1 MSESDDMLSS
11 VDSTESVSSR
21 EESQDETSDEMEVV
35 GQVQPYVD
43 EPLAH
48 TSDEDNDTREDEH
61 GLLPAVLQS
70 RFEGDV
76 PINEWLVLFIF
87 LEPRKITDFRMFV
100 DTCWSMLRPSSIFV
114 SFGKPFPWETWKQKI
129 KLSNNNVRVMP
140 ACRLGQDF
148 CTAPSISYVSNFWL
162 KLLSCSFFICE

>member
-76 PINEWLVLFIF
+76 PVNEWLVLFIF
-87 LEPRKITDFRMFV
+87 LEPHKITDFRMFL
-100 DTCWSMLRPSSIFV
+100 DTC
-114 SFGKPFPWETWKQKI
+114 
-129 KLSNNNVRVMP
+129 
-140 ACRLGQDF
+140 
-148 CTAPSISYVSNFWL
+148 
-162 KLLSCSFFICE
+162 